1 LPFIFCMELILEF
14 DPIRVKK
21 IIEED
26 ASLYDIYES
35 KVNDFSEDRVLLIIF
50 ETYINQNPVLG
61 KKYQDIIL

>member
-1 LPFIFCMELILEF
+1 MELILEF